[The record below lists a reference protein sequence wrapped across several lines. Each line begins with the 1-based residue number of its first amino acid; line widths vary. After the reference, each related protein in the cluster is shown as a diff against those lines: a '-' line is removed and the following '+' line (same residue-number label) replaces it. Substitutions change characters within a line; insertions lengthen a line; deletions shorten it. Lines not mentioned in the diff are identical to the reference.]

1 MLFVFVLKWVE
12 PLLQQKQ
19 RSLFAF
25 SCTCF
30 KKTTNNIGVGSR
42 DSTWISKAIIDDSPF
57 KPSVDKSN
65 MTGMR

>member
-1 MLFVFVLKWVE
+1 MLFVFVLKWIE
-12 PLLQQKQ
+12 PLLQKKQ
-19 RSLFAF
+19 ISLFAF

-42 DSTWISKAIIDDSPF
+42 DSTWISKAIISDSPF
-57 KPSVDKSN
+57 KSLVDKNN